1 MLGGYPQVSRIDIAG
16 SRAFLAKLRRLPSP
30 PTPDSAN
37 DTGTPPLPP
46 AKLRLVADCGAG
58 IGRITTN
65 FLVTVAE
72 HVDVVEPVKKF
83 TDQLREEHPD
93 LFIAKGEDEAVVT
106 NIFNVPLEAWNPPT
120 ERLYDVIWNQWCLGH
135 LPDAALI
142 AYLKRLIPNLTYG
155 GYIVVKENLSTDQDG
170 EDEFDE
176 TDSSV
181 TRSEQK
187 FESIFEHAGLKVR
200 RTEMQKGGFGKGLGL
215 MPVRMWGLQP
225 EKWWEGQK
233 MGEDGE

>member
-16 SRAFLAKLRRLPSP
+16 SRAFLTKLRRLPAP
-30 PTPDSAN
+30 PTPSNATK
-37 DTGTPPLPP
+37 TGTPPLPP
-46 AKLRLVADCGAG
+46 AKLRLVVDCGAG

-65 FLVTVAE
+65 FLVNVAQ

-83 TDQLREEHPD
+83 TDQLREENSE
-93 LFIAKGEDEAVVT
+93 LFVAEGEDEATVT
-106 NIFNVPLEAWNPPT
+106 NIFNTPLESWNPPA

-135 LPDAALI
+135 LPDMALI
-142 AYLKRLIPNLTYG
+142 AYLKRLIRSLTYG
-155 GYIVVKENLSTDQDG
+155 GLIVVKENLSTDKNG

-181 TRSEQK
+181 TRSEAK
-187 FESIFEHAGLKVR
+187 FESIFEQAGLRVR

-225 EKWWEGQK
+225 KKWWEGGK
-233 MGEDGE
+233 KGEVGE